1 MNLNNE
7 IIELRCKQCKQR
19 LMDYMVTG
27 NDEAVVL
34 QNITLKCWRCKRVL
48 MLKKYT
54 EGMIRM
60 NSVKHTY
67 RI

>member
-1 MNLNNE
+1 MENE

-19 LMDYMVTG
+19 VMDYMVTG
-27 NDEAVVL
+27 DDEMIVL
-34 QNITLKCWRCKRVL
+34 QNLTIKCCRCKRVM

-54 EGMIRM
+54 EGVLRM
-60 NSVKHTY
+60 HSVKGTY

>member
-1 MNLNNE
+1 MNNE

-34 QNITLKCWRCKRVL
+34 QNITLKCWRCKRAL

-54 EGMIRM
+54 EGMQKAQRCILWD
-60 NSVKHTY
+60 
-67 RI
+67 